1 MRNAAKTATGCG
13 LLLLGAA
20 LIPDFW
26 VWNQGRKHLL
36 DSPSQIQAQLVVVP
50 GASVYRDGRLS
61 PILKERVDAALA
73 ALRAW
78 PQARILLSGTAIP
91 GGYDEVNAM
100 RRYALERGIDSARI
114 LVDHHGESSQETIAG
129 IFRLRLPPGE
139 VVLVSQ
145 SWHLPRCLWLGRSQ
159 DIKGIACDR
168 PSGSTGWLP
177 RLREHPAR
185 IQNFWAQ
192 TLRGS

>member
-26 VWNQGRKHLL
+26 VWNQGRKHIL
-36 DSPSQIQAQLVVVP
+36 DSPRRMQASLVVVP
-50 GASVYRDGRLS
+50 GASVFRDGRLS

-78 PQARILLSGTAIP
+78 PQARLLLSGTVIP
-91 GGYDEVNAM
+91 GGYDEVYAM

-114 LVDHHGESSQETIAG
+114 LVDHHGESSQETVAS
-129 IFRLRLPPGE
+129 IFRLRYPPGE
-139 VVLVSQ
+139 VVLISQ
-145 SWHLPRCLWLGRSQ
+145 SWHLPRCLWLGRSRT
-159 DIKGIACDR
+159 IKGLACDR
-168 PSGSTGWLP
+168 PSGTAAWLP

-185 IQNFWAQ
+185 IQNFWLQ
-192 TLRGS
+192 TLRGT